1 MWWAV
6 LGTVEVQVGGR
17 TVELGGAKQR
27 RVLTAL
33 LVDAG
38 SVVPVSRLVDSV
50 WGDDPPPSA
59 VSTLRSYVAHLRRA
73 LEPDRPPREA
83 GKVLVSVEA
92 GYRLRVLPEQYDA
105 ARFGALAEAGRL
117 RLAGGRPL
125 DALAELDRALALWR
139 GPAYGEFGAEPF
151 AALEADR
158 LEELRLTAQEWR
170 CGAQLA
176 AGRPES
182 AAAELRSLVAA
193 EPLRERRWELLALAL
208 YRSDRQADALTAL
221 RDARRMLDEHL
232 GVEPGRPLRRL
243 EQAILHQD
251 AELDLA
257 PGLTPDA
264 APERAP
270 VAPLAAPGAPRGAA
284 PPVPEAAVGGPA
296 LAGRREVLA
305 GVERALA
312 ALADGRGGLLTVTGE
327 PGIGKTRIA
336 EAAVER
342 AGAAGITAAVGRCPD
357 GEGVPALWPWLEVL
371 RAVAPGRAPDAA
383 GPGDGGRSGAPAM
396 MVERLV
402 RVARTRPLLVVLEDL
417 HWADPDSVSV
427 LRVLATMVPELPLLV
442 LVTSREGPELDDSA
456 ASVVGG
462 LTGDWVTRH
471 PLARLTEAEV
481 AQMLGAHTGPGADP
495 RLASVVHRRCGGVPF
510 HVAELA
516 KLLPQSGAGAGAGAE
531 ALARALPEGT
541 RDLIR
546 HRLRRL
552 PEGAE
557 DALRVAAV
565 LGERFGLDVVA
576 EAAGTEPDRLL
587 DILEA
592 AVAWGLVVETGPVGH
607 YRFGHAL
614 IRDTLRHSLS
624 RIRRAR
630 LHARVAAAL
639 ERRAAR
645 SAGGGAELLDAVAFH
660 WLAAAP
666 VGHAGR
672 ALVAVTAAAERAE
685 RVYAHR
691 HAARLVEAAIG
702 VVDTYAAPTT
712 TEETRRLFELVL
724 RWGRLCCRGALR
736 PESVRA
742 LDRAIG
748 IARELA
754 DPEALA
760 RAATVHTIETFTPIR
775 EYGSSHDTVLT
786 ALRDAVRLLPRED
799 APLRCL
805 ALAALAAERYFA
817 GAGEPDGAPGSPG
830 ADGLVAKARLSA
842 EAVEMA
848 RRLGD
853 DSLLLRALHL
863 RHQAV
868 RHPDTLAERQ
878 RLVEEQLVLAGRP
891 GVSPDW
897 MPMLLLRRA
906 LTRLEAG
913 DMPAAQ
919 RDIDDCAAANQRVRL
934 PEIDAHLRWWA
945 ALRHGLAGDL
955 PAAER
960 LAGQAYRHHQ
970 QAAWGA
976 EPALFAHRVS
986 WLLDGDRYDEM
997 EALVLASHRPGTP
1010 ITPEHLGLVLA
1021 LQGRLAEAGTYCP
1034 PAEALPEPPHD
1045 WLWLLQMVLRAY
1057 TWALCGDVRSCRWA
1071 LDRLLPYAGRAV
1083 TTGSAMLC
1091 WGSIDHFLAEV
1102 AEVAGE
1108 RTAAATLMRGAVRHN
1123 GELGCVRWAQR
1134 SRRRLAELTAAP

>member
-38 SVVPVSRLVDSV
+38 SVVPVARLVDSV

-105 ARFGALAEAGRL
+105 ARFGTLAEAGRL
-117 RLAGGRPL
+117 RLAAGRPL

-139 GPAYGEFGAEPF
+139 GAAYGEFGREPF

-208 YRSDRQADALTAL
+208 YRSDRQADALAAL

-232 GVEPGRPLRRL
+232 GVEPGRRLRRL

-251 AELDLA
+251 PDLDLT

-264 APERAP
+264 AP
-270 VAPLAAPGAPRGAA
+270 
-284 PPVPEAAVGGPA
+284 PVPEASPVPDAAPVAVSVPGPVGGSA
-296 LAGRREVLA
+296 LAGRQEVLA
-305 GVERALA
+305 DVDRALA
-312 ALADGRGGLLTVTGE
+312 ALADGRGGLMTVTGE

-336 EAAVER
+336 EAATAR
-342 AGAAGITAAVGRCPD
+342 AALAGITAVVGRCPD

-371 RAVAPGRAPDAA
+371 RAAAPGTATDATT
-383 GPGDGGRSGAPAM
+383 GPGGGRSGTPAM

-402 RVARTRPLLVVLEDL
+402 RAARTRPFLVVLEDL

-456 ASVVGG
+456 ASVVAR

-481 AQMLGAHTGPGADP
+481 AQMLAAHTGPGTDP
-495 RLASVVHRRCGGVPF
+495 RLAAVVHRRCGGVPF

-516 KLLPQSGAGAGAGAE
+516 KLLPEAGAE
-531 ALARALPEGT
+531 AATLADALPEGT

-565 LGERFGLDVVA
+565 LGERFALDVVA
-576 EAAGTEPDRLL
+576 EAAGTGTDRLL

-592 AVAWGLVVETGPVGH
+592 GVAWGLVVETGPVGH

-614 IRDTLRHSLS
+614 IRDTLRNSLS
-624 RIRRAR
+624 RVRRAR
-630 LHARVAAAL
+630 LHARVADAL
-639 ERRAAR
+639 ERRVAR
-645 SAGGGAELLDAVAFH
+645 GTGGATELLDAVAFH
-660 WLAAAP
+660 RLAAAP
-666 VGHAGR
+666 VGHAEQ
-672 ALVAVTAAAERAE
+672 ALAAVTAAAERAE

-691 HAARLVEAAIG
+691 HAAGLVEAAIG
-702 VVDTYAAPTT
+702 VIDTYAVPTSA
-712 TEETRRLFELVL
+712 EETRRLFELVL

-736 PESVRA
+736 AESVLA

-748 IARELA
+748 LARELA

-760 RAATVHTIETFTPIR
+760 RAATVHTIETFTPVR

-786 ALRDAVRLLPRED
+786 ALRDAVHMLPPKD
-799 APLRCL
+799 SPLRCL

-817 GAGEPDGAPGSPG
+817 GAGAAAATPDSPG

-853 DSLLLRALHL
+853 DTLLLRALHL

-878 RLVEEQLVLAGRP
+878 RLVEEQLDLAGRP

-913 DMPAAQ
+913 DMPGAQ

-986 WLLDGDRYDEM
+986 WLLDADRYDEM
-997 EALVLASHRPGTP
+997 ESLVLASHRPGTP

-1071 LDRLLPYAGRAV
+1071 LERLLPYAGRAV

-1102 AEVAGE
+1102 AAVAGE

>member
-17 TVELGGAKQR
+17 TAELGGAKQR

-50 WGDDPPPSA
+50 WGRTPPPSA
-59 VSTLRSYVAHLRRA
+59 VRTLRSYVAHLRRA

-83 GKVLVSVEA
+83 GKVLVSVED

-151 AALEADR
+151 AVLEADR

-208 YRSDRQADALTAL
+208 YRSDRQADALAAL

-232 GVEPGRPLRRL
+232 GVEPGRRLRRL

-251 AELDLA
+251 PELDLT

-264 APERAP
+264 ARERAQVAPVTP
-270 VAPLAAPGAPRGAA
+270 VATTDAPRAAA
-284 PPVPEAAVGGPA
+284 PPVPEAAVGGAA
-296 LAGRREVLA
+296 LAGRQEVLA
-305 GVERALA
+305 AVDRALA
-312 ALADGRGGLLTVTGE
+312 ALADGRGGLMTVTGE

-336 EAAVER
+336 EAAVAR
-342 AGAAGITAAVGRCPD
+342 AGAAGTTAAVGRCPD

-371 RAVAPGRAPDAA
+371 RAAPPGGGPDAA
-383 GPGDGGRSGAPAM
+383 PGDRGRSGTPAA
-396 MVERLV
+396 MVEQLV
-402 RVARTRPLLVVLEDL
+402 RAARTRPFLVVLEDL

-442 LVTSREGPELDDSA
+442 LVTSRDGPELDDSA
-456 ASVVGG
+456 ASVVAG

-481 AQMLGAHTGPGADP
+481 AQMLAAYTGPGTDP
-495 RLASVVHRRCGGVPF
+495 GLASVVHRRCGGVPF
-510 HVAELA
+510 HVVELA
-516 KLLPQSGAGAGAGAE
+516 KLLPGAGPGARTPAD
-531 ALARALPEGT
+531 ALPEGT

-557 DALRVAAV
+557 DVLRVAAL

-576 EAAGTEPDRLL
+576 EAAGVEADRLL

-592 AVAWGLVVETGPVGH
+592 GVAWGLVVESGPVGH

-630 LHARVAAAL
+630 LHARVAGAL
-639 ERRAAR
+639 ERRAAQGT
-645 SAGGGAELLDAVAFH
+645 AGGTELLDAVAFH

-666 VGHAGR
+666 VGHAEQ
-672 ALVAVTAAAERAE
+672 ALAAVTAAAERAE
-685 RVYAHR
+685 QVYAHR

-702 VVDTYAAPTT
+702 VVDAYAAPTT
-712 TEETRRLFELVL
+712 PEETRRLFELVL

-736 PESVRA
+736 PESVLA

-748 IARELA
+748 LARELA

-760 RAATVHTIETFTPIR
+760 RAATVHTIETFTPVR
-775 EYGSSHDTVLT
+775 EYGSAHDTVLT
-786 ALRDAVRLLPRED
+786 ALRDAVRLLPRQD

-817 GAGEPDGAPGSPG
+817 GAENGSPG

-842 EAVEMA
+842 QAVEMA

-853 DSLLLRALHL
+853 DTLLLRALHL

-878 RLVEEQLVLAGRP
+878 RLVEEQLDLAGRP

-906 LTRLEAG
+906 LIRLEAG
-913 DMPAAQ
+913 DMPGAQ
-919 RDIDDCAAANQRVRL
+919 RDIDDCAAANRRVRL
-934 PEIDAHLRWWA
+934 PEIEAHLRWWA

-955 PAAER
+955 PTAER

-970 QAAWGA
+970 QSAWGA

-986 WLLDGDRYDEM
+986 WLLDADRYDEM
-997 EALVLASHRPGTP
+997 EALVLAANRPGTP

-1108 RTAAATLMRGAVRHN
+1108 RTVAATLMRGAVRHN

-1134 SRRRLAELTAAP
+1134 SRRRLAELTAVP